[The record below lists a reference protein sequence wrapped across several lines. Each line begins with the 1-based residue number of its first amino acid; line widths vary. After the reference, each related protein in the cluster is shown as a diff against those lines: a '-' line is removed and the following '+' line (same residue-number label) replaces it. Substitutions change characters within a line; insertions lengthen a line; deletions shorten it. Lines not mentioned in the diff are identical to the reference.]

1 MTVLVGVKCTDG
13 VVVGADSMATSTHG
27 PAHLLQTPT
36 DKIQIIGEKV
46 IIAGSGS
53 VGLGQRFGHVVQ
65 TLWGTNHFQSKLWD
79 CLRGISAHAIS
90 DFRSTDVPFLG
101 PPNGFGFG
109 ALLAAPIEDRAH
121 LVEYG
126 IADLQPE
133 LKDGKLTFVAMG
145 SGQMLAEP
153 FVAFVRRVWWANAV
167 PDVKTAMFGVYWA
180 LDHTIKFAPGGV
192 GEPIKIATLRREKGQ
207 WRARLLD
214 DDELQE
220 QAQHIEKIEERIA
233 QDPKR
238 SLEESVATAP
248 PPPPP
253 KAG

>member
-1 MTVLVGVKCTDG
+1 MTVLIGVKCTDG
-13 VVVGADSMATSTHG
+13 VVIGADSMATSTHG

-53 VGLGQRFGHVVQ
+53 VGLSQRFAHIVH
-65 TLWGTNHFQSKLWD
+65 LMWNANHFQNSLWD
-79 CLRGISAHAIS
+79 CLRGISANAMQ
-90 DFRSTDVPFLG
+90 DFKSTNVPFMG

-109 ALLAAPIEDRAH
+109 ALLAAPIEDKAH

-153 FVAFVRRVWWANAV
+153 FVAFVRRVLWAGGE
-167 PDVKTAMFGVYWA
+167 PDVQAATFGVYWA
-180 LDHTIKFAPGGV
+180 LDHTIKYAPGGV
-192 GEPIKIATLRREKGQ
+192 GEPIKIAILKRVKRQ
-207 WRARLLD
+207 WKARLLGD
-214 DDELQE
+214 EELQE
-220 QAQHIEKIEERIA
+220 QLQHIAQFEKRIG
-233 QDPKR
+233 QYPKEI
-238 SLEESVATAP
+238 LEEPNIAAPPAP
-248 PPPPP
+248 PP
-253 KAG
+253 KE